1 MIARICKKKALQEL
15 HQNVKPDYFFDGETI
30 GDFSF
35 YYYYS
40 YSLIF
45 LCVSITLI
53 ITFTQTA
60 LMFLHLPQVMTDW
73 QIVKYVINWSLSLL
87 DQGGTQQNPKE
98 NTGSF
103 FCPTVFSCQQTRLRS
118 WLGGKVSSK
127 VTARL
132 TSELGGER
140 GEGRQNTLT
149 WKTEHL

>member
-35 YYYYS
+35 YYS

-73 QIVKYVINWSLSLL
+73 QIVKYVCYKLVSFPFGPGRHPVEPQRKHRFLLLSHGVLMSV
-87 DQGGTQQNPKE
+87 DQVEVLAWRESQLQGDSQAH
-98 NTGSF
+98 F
-103 FCPTVFSCQQTRLRS
+103 
-118 WLGGKVSSK
+118 
-127 VTARL
+127 
-132 TSELGGER
+132 
-140 GEGRQNTLT
+140 
-149 WKTEHL
+149 

>member
-35 YYYYS
+35 YYS

-60 LMFLHLPQVMTDW
+60 LMFLHLP
-73 QIVKYVINWSLSLL
+73 
-87 DQGGTQQNPKE
+87 
-98 NTGSF
+98 
-103 FCPTVFSCQQTRLRS
+103 
-118 WLGGKVSSK
+118 
-127 VTARL
+127 
-132 TSELGGER
+132 
-140 GEGRQNTLT
+140 
-149 WKTEHL
+149 